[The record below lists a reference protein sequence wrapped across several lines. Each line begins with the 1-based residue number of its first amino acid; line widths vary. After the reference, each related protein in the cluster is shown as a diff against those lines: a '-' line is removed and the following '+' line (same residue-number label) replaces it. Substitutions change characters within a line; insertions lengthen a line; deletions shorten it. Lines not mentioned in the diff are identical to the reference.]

1 MSNETEFDTAL
12 REQESNLR
20 RSHRASRRRNLL
32 IWILAMVAVLFGA
45 VCLFLAL
52 DNAGLAAANSAYG
65 KTQQQE
71 KQNLAAQFDA
81 ACKTAD
87 FQQTAAGKAVC
98 RKAEQ
103 VASDPG
109 TPQPGPQGIQ
119 GAQGIPGPLGP
130 MGPAGPKGDTG
141 LAGVIG
147 QMGAAGANGAPGETG
162 ATGPQ
167 GPPGVP
173 GPQGP
178 AGADG
183 QAGPAGPAGPA
194 GADGAA
200 GTAPSS
206 ITFTDRTGTTYTC
219 TPNPPGSSTYTCSS
233 GGVVP

>member
-12 REQESNLR
+12 REQENSLR

-32 IWILAMVAVLFGA
+32 IWLLAMVAVLFGA

-71 KQNLAAQFDA
+71 KQNLAAEFEA

-87 FQQTAAGKAVC
+87 FQQTPAGQAVC
-98 RKAEQ
+98 RKAER

-119 GAQGIPGPLGP
+119 GPQGIPGPLGP

-147 QMGAAGANGAPGETG
+147 QMGAAGQIGAPGAAG
-162 ATGPQ
+162 PTGPT
-167 GPPGVP
+167 GPP
-173 GPQGP
+173 
-178 AGADG
+178 
-183 QAGPAGPAGPA
+183 GPAGPAGPG
-194 GADGAA
+194 GADGAPGPMGPA
-200 GTAPSS
+200 GPAGANGTAPSS
-206 ITFTDRTGTTYTC
+206 ITFTDRTGATYTC
-219 TPNPPGSSTYTCSS
+219 TPTPPGSSTYTCASD
-233 GGVVP
+233 GKLIP